1 MAKKDL
7 DGSVFFETHEN
18 TTSKSTQSVSDAEN
32 SRIDGSLSDQPRKSN
47 MYFRQAQATPEQE
60 AALLAMDY
68 NCTSSKMQKQET
80 VLNYWTFTLQDFTLT
95 LEPINLLEEVLIGEE
110 WSRFLPVKSGPPQGE
125 ANNQSQMEKT
135 INVLEEALIGENCA
149 SFLPVK
155 DRPIVIENDYS
166 QRVNTSHF
174 SKDSQSQNL
183 VITQD
188 KSTDKE
194 QSVSSQSE
202 KGQVLIINS
211 GIKHKKPEVPENE
224 HLMDDHEYAVVDVLI
239 QPNSKQNKRNSKD
252 FLQLDLSVV
261 KSRGVLD
268 NSALKSRIYLSKKRK
283 HRPPKLR
290 RKGKAEAAQNFKT
303 IDSLSD
309 STTSSPLEFTRT
321 SAVFASSIFYSL
333 PHSSLFPDS
342 EVSLTPALGDK
353 KQKAKERGRKAKIW
367 NLKA

>member
-1 MAKKDL
+1 MAEEGQAPNGISLIQSMLNRLKVNERVQRSALHISLHNSLSKDM
-7 DGSVFFETHEN
+7 DEN
-18 TTSKSTQSVSDAEN
+18 AEN
-32 SRIDGSLSDQPRKSN
+32 SRIDGSLSEQPRKSN

-68 NCTSSKMQKQET
+68 NSTSSKMQKQVTSEEET
-80 VLNYWTFTLQDFTLT
+80 EPPANPPPEPQHSPLPSPKEESPTTVQVSFQRTFTLQDFTLT

-252 FLQLDLSVV
+252 FLQLDLSAV

-290 RKGKAEAAQNFKT
+290 RKVCH
-303 IDSLSD
+303 I
-309 STTSSPLEFTRT
+309 
-321 SAVFASSIFYSL
+321 
-333 PHSSLFPDS
+333 PHC
-342 EVSLTPALGDK
+342 SLTQRSP
-353 KQKAKERGRKAKIW
+353 
-367 NLKA
+367 